1 MKSMLI
7 QRRITLVLATT
18 ATAFALAA
26 CGQANESETVGQQV
40 DNAIANTQSAA
51 ANVGQEVGNAM
62 DQAKEAAGN
71 AAESAAIA
79 AADAAIT
86 TKVNAALAAD
96 EQLKALQIDV
106 DTKAGHVT
114 MTGPAPDEA
123 SRERATVL
131 ARAVDGVVAVDNR
144 LAVVKGKG

>member
-131 ARAVDGVVAVDNR
+131 AQAVIGVVSVDNR
-144 LAVVKGKG
+144 LAVVKGDG

>member
-131 ARAVDGVVAVDNR
+131 ARAVDGVVAVENR
-144 LAVVKGKG
+144 LAVVKGNG

>member
-96 EQLKALQIDV
+96 EQLRALQIDV